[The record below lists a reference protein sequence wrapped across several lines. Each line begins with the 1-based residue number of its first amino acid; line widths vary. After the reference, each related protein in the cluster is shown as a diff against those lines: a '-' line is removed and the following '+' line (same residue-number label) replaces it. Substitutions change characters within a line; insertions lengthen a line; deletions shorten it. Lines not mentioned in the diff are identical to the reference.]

1 MLNEQSRNL
10 ARFGAASC
18 RQAIL
23 CIPHAG
29 AGAAMFAAWGE
40 ALEDTAS
47 VWAARFPGRESLVL
61 EQPLTA
67 LDALAGL
74 LARAITQLKAAE
86 LTLFGHCSGAL
97 IAYELAHKMI
107 TAEDDRVA
115 RLIVSS
121 QQAPFLTTKRQVLP
135 AQVSDDF
142 AVDFIKRTGGT
153 DERAL
158 RDPEVL
164 ELLLPAI
171 KADIEAIASYSP
183 PPHREKLDIPV
194 WAISGSSDP
203 GLSQHELARWA
214 EVTTGIFRLRQFEGD
229 HFFLFSQADS
239 VLSFLREVL
248 TATR

>member
-1 MLNEQSRNL
+1 MINEQTRNL
-10 ARFGAASC
+10 ARFGAADC

-40 ALEDTAS
+40 ALADTAS

-61 EQPLTA
+61 EQPLTS
-67 LDALAGL
+67 LDALASL
-74 LARAITQLKAAE
+74 LARTVTQLEAAE

-107 TAEDDRVA
+107 TVDDRVT

-121 QQAPFLTTKRQVLP
+121 QPAPFAATQRQALP

-142 AVDFIKRTGGT
+142 AVDFIRQAGRT

-158 RDPEVL
+158 SDPEVL

-171 KADIEAIASYSP
+171 KADIGAIASYAP
-183 PPHREKLDIPV
+183 PPGREKLGIPV
-194 WAISGSSDP
+194 WAISGSDDRELP
-203 GLSQHELARWA
+203 RHELARWA
-214 EVTTGIFRLRQFEGD
+214 TITTGVFRMRQFAGD

-239 VLSFLREVL
+239 VVSFLREVL
-248 TATR
+248 TAAH